1 MNWKKAV
8 AAAAG
13 AAFLALLVFGVTGCS
28 DSTTPP
34 NGGTSR
40 TFTSTSSNAHSH
52 TVVIQKAEVETP
64 PGAGISKTTSSV
76 SAHTHSFDMTQAQLT
91 TVMGGTGVTV
101 TSGNSDI
108 GGAHTHN
115 FTITKWF

>member
-8 AAAAG
+8 AATAG
-13 AAFLALLVFGVTGCS
+13 AAFLALMVFGVTGCS

-34 NGGTSR
+34 GTSQ
-40 TFTSTSSNAHSH
+40 TFTSTTSNAHSH
-52 TVVIQKAEVETP
+52 TVVIQRTEVETP
-64 PGAGISKTTSSV
+64 PVAGISKTTSSV
-76 SAHTHSFDMTQAQLT
+76 SAHTHTFDMTEAQLT

-108 GGAHTHN
+108 GGAHTHS